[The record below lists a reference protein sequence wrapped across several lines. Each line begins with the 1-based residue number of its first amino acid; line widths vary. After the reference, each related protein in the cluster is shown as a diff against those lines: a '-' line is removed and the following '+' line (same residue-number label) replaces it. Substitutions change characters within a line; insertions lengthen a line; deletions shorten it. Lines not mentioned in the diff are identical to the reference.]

1 MRFPLSI
8 TLALSFATL
17 GFADETLTLPL
28 AIRQALAKNQSVA
41 ISRLDREIATANVTT
56 ARGLFDPT
64 LNFRRTQGSDETPL
78 LPGGTGAARWQDD
91 HSVSISGYTPWGA
104 SYSVAGATA
113 SYRGPGYSS
122 QGQTGANASL
132 SVTQPLLRGF
142 GFTNGFERL
151 RIAKADKRIADWLF
165 QLQIIDT
172 ITAVVT
178 SYNDVLEAREL
189 LRITEGYRDA
199 VRQLSNDHERRLRIG
214 ALAEADVANA
224 QSRAA
229 QIEESVHFSR
239 QAVRDA
245 EAKLLRLIGEGVTA
259 ATTPALEPL
268 PMPEARKP
276 DVAADVPRSLAL
288 RPDVLAT
295 RQGLVKAKTIQSAR
309 RMDLLPRV
317 DFVATVGYGDLD
329 TTFARARDTVLDREN
344 KFYSAGVVVSVPL
357 TQAEARGKARA
368 AKAALRQSE
377 EQIASIEADVAL
389 AIDRYARFLETAAA
403 RVATLEEAEK
413 LAKRSLEAEDKRFR
427 AGTGNTFF
435 VLQQQ
440 SELAVVQGN
449 LARARAD
456 LRRANA
462 LYDRE
467 TMRTLE
473 RYGVTIE

>member
-1 MRFPLSI
+1 MRLLLS
-8 TLALSFATL
+8 TAFALAFATSY
-17 GFADETLTLPL
+17 GGGEPLTLPL
-28 AIRQALAKNQSVA
+28 AIRQALARNQTVS
-41 ISRLDREIATANVTT
+41 ISRLDREIASANVTT

-64 LNFRRTQGSDETPL
+64 LNFRRVQGSDETPL
-78 LPGGTGAARWQDD
+78 AVGAPGSARWQDD
-91 HSVSISGYTPWGA
+91 HSVSINGYTPWGT
-104 SYSVAGATA
+104 SYSLAGASSTF
-113 SYRGPGYSS
+113 RGPGYSPS
-122 QGQTGANASL
+122 GQTGANASL

-165 QLQIIDT
+165 QLQVIDT
-172 ITAVVT
+172 ITAVVA
-178 SYNDVLEAREL
+178 SYNDVLEARAL
-189 LRITEGYRDA
+189 LRIAEGYRDA
-199 VRQLSNDHERRLRIG
+199 VRQLSTDHESRLRIG

-229 QIEESVHFSR
+229 QIEESVQFSR

-245 EAKLLRLIGEGVTA
+245 ESRLLRLLGEAVVG
-259 ATTPALEPL
+259 TPSPELEPL
-268 PMPEARKP
+268 PVPTSRQP

-288 RPDVLAT
+288 RPDVLAA
-295 RQGLVKAKTIQSAR
+295 RQGLVKAKTIQAAR

-329 TTFARARDTVLDREN
+329 TSFARARDTVLEREH

-357 TQAEARGKARA
+357 TQSESRGRARA
-368 AKAALRQSE
+368 AKAAARQSE
-377 EQIASIEADVAL
+377 EQITSLEADVAV
-389 AIDRYARFLETAAA
+389 AIDRFARFLETAAS
-403 RVATLEEAEK
+403 RVATLEQAEH
-413 LAKRSLEAEDKRFR
+413 LAQRSLDAEQKRFR

-456 LRRANA
+456 LQRANA
-462 LYDRE
+462 YYDRE

-473 RYGVTIE
+473 RYGVVID